1 MNATEMK
8 MFDRFD
14 PALARRSFGLLCT
27 FILFLLPACVDLD
40 EDVVSGITGAQ
51 YYSTVNGFEDAMIS
65 AYEPLRTYYGAQAGH
80 VLTVIGTDR
89 YEDGSLNQSWYN
101 RYDAGLNS
109 SSPFLTQ
116 VWDAMYRGINNANTV
131 IGRADGV
138 EELSASRREL
148 RVAEARFL
156 RAHYYFILVMHWGPV
171 HLTLEESLGVETEAN
186 RSSEEEIFRVILDD
200 LEFAMGGLPERQDQW
215 GRATRDAAR
224 HMYAKVNL
232 VLENWEL
239 AANYAQQVIDSGN
252 HHLLDDFEAIWDHDH
267 EQHAEV
273 IWSIQYTTDL
283 TANGSGHWGHL
294 GFLARY
300 DQVTGMVGDLHNGRP
315 FSRLRPTGFL
325 MAEIFGNDP
334 RQGGLHVENDVR
346 YRASF
351 NEVFYYNDPNSLPPG
366 AAFGNTAAWFTTDP
380 HVQEM
385 SREERQNH
393 HFLLLGIED
402 FTVRWYPSLTK
413 FRDRKRGH
421 FQGAAGSRDH
431 FVMRL
436 AETYLIAAEALMM
449 QGRTAEAAEYFNAVR
464 GRAAAP
470 GQEIPLIT
478 PSEMDLDAILDE
490 RARELVGEGHRWIDL
505 KRTGTLVERV
515 RAHNPLAAPHIQD
528 HHVLRPIP
536 QTQIDR
542 TSNEY
547 PQNPGY

>member
-1 MNATEMK
+1 MMINEKPIRMRHLRRSLGL
-8 MFDRFD
+8 F
-14 PALARRSFGLLCT
+14 PALLLV
-27 FILFLLPACVDLD
+27 FLSACVDLD
-40 EDVVSGITGAQ
+40 ETVVSGITGAQ
-51 YYSTVNGFEDAMIS
+51 YFATVNGFEDAVIA
-65 AYEPLRTYYGAQAGH
+65 AYEPLRVYYGRQAGH
-80 VLTVIGTDR
+80 MLTVIGTDT
-89 YEDGSLNQSWYN
+89 YEDASLNQAWYN
-101 RYDAGLNS
+101 RYNAGLNA

-131 IGRADGV
+131 IERADRV
-138 EELSASRREL
+138 EGLSAARRDL

-171 HLTLEESLGVETEAN
+171 HLTLEETLGVETEAN
-186 RSSEEEIFRVILDD
+186 RTPEDEIFQVILED
-200 LEFAMGGLPERQDQW
+200 LEFAMGVLPERQDQW

-232 VLENWEL
+232 VLENWEV
-239 AANYAQQVIDSGN
+239 AANYARQVINSGN
-252 HHLLDDFEAIWDHDH
+252 HYLLEDFNAIWDHDN
-267 EQHAEV
+267 EQHGEV
-273 IWSIQYTTDL
+273 IWSVQYTTDL

-300 DQVTGMVGDLHNGRP
+300 DQVTGMVRDLHNGRP
-315 FSRLRPTGFL
+315 FSRLRPTAYL
-325 MAEIFGNDP
+325 LTDVFGNDP

-351 NEVFYYNDPNSLPPG
+351 NEVFFYNDPGSIPPG
-366 AAFGNTAAWFTTDP
+366 AAVGDTAAWFTTDP
-380 HVQEM
+380 FVQEM
-385 SREERQNH
+385 TREARQDH

-402 FTVRWYPSLTK
+402 FTIRWYPSLTK
-413 FRDRKRGH
+413 FRDRKRAH
-421 FQGAAGSRDH
+421 FQDAAGSRDH

-436 AETYLIAAEALMM
+436 AETYLMAAEALMM
-449 QGRTAEAAEYFNAVR
+449 LGRNADAFEYFNAVR
-464 GRAAAP
+464 ARAAYP
-470 GQEIPLIT
+470 GREIPLLT
-478 PSEMDLDAILDE
+478 AEALDLDAILEE

-536 QTQIDR
+536 QSQIDR
-542 TSNEY
+542 TTNDY